1 MNFFSRKN
9 QVMIVRIIVVL
20 LVLTMIVA
28 LFAWIR

>member
-9 QVMIVRIIVVL
+9 QVMIVRIIVIL